1 MHTALG
7 LAVMLA
13 GLILSATALAQGTV
27 GAAAGSDTRG
37 RFLAVISDNHL
48 GLGRNPGGAW
58 SPTEDFRWPKAL
70 KGFLA
75 SLSQRG
81 NHAVDLVVAGD
92 LFELWQPPEHIECA
106 GASADLGCTVE
117 EMVMIS
123 DIVARAHAP
132 ELALLAEFAER
143 GENRVHLI
151 PGNHDAALLLEP
163 VWQKFAAP
171 LRAANE
177 RVLLVRSG
185 TWTSADGYVVVEHG
199 HQIGADVN
207 KYVGWPD
214 RNQLVRSEGG
224 KTYVI
229 RPWGER
235 FVQLVFNDQ
244 EAQYQIIDNLSPESA
259 GVRYRMADRGL
270 WRSLSDL
277 ARFIA
282 FNVFET
288 SAAQKTGLLGPPSA
302 DEPEEK
308 RWDIPTARA
317 AGHQLIAKALP
328 PDDPFRTELLAEDER
343 AVALQNEFDRLVAD
357 DKELSDGELRGLCD
371 LAAAT
376 SEGAWALCRPAVL
389 GALAEA
395 TVVPLRWKLREHLMQ
410 RIDEFK
416 RMRVFIY
423 GHTHA
428 MQAPWRLEVDS
439 LSAVVVANS
448 GAFQRLIDDEGFMG
462 RVNAKKWSAAE
473 GLRRLKPEDLP
484 PCYGVIL
491 VPYEDARPAPN
502 AQMWWMPEDGK
513 EGEFV
518 APRDQRCR

>member
-1 MHTALG
+1 MRTVRG
-7 LAVMLA
+7 LALFLA
-13 GLILSATALAQGTV
+13 SALCSVAALAQGAV
-27 GAAAGSDTRG
+27 GGAAGSDASG
-37 RFLAVISDNHL
+37 RFLAVISDHHM
-48 GLGRNPGGAW
+48 GLGRNSAGAW
-58 SPTEDFRWPKAL
+58 SSTEDFRWPKAL
-70 KGFLA
+70 KGFLDA
-75 SLSQRG
+75 LSQRG

-92 LFELWQPPEHIECA
+92 LFELWQPPQHIKCA

-132 ELALLAEFAER
+132 ELALLADFAER

-151 PGNHDAALLLEP
+151 AGNHDAALLLEP

-171 LRAANE
+171 LRAAKG
-177 RVLLVRSG
+177 RVLLVRPG
-185 TWTSADGYVVVEHG
+185 IWVSADGYVVVEHG

-207 KYVGWPD
+207 KYAGWPD
-214 RNQLVRSEGG
+214 LSQLVRPEGG
-224 KTYVI
+224 KAYVV

-235 FVQLVFNDQ
+235 FVQLMFNEQ
-244 EAQYQIIDNLSPESA
+244 EARYPIIDNLSPESA

-270 WRSLSDL
+270 WRSLGDL

-302 DEPEEK
+302 GEPEEK
-308 RWDIPTARA
+308 RWDLPTARTS
-317 AGHQLIAKALP
+317 GHQLFAKSLP
-328 PDDPFRTELLAEDER
+328 LGDPFRAELLADNDR
-343 AVALQNEFDRLVAD
+343 AAALRKEFDLLVAD
-357 DKELSDGELRGLCD
+357 EKELSDGELRGLCD

-376 SEGAWALCRPAVL
+376 SEGAWTLCRPAVL
-389 GALAEA
+389 GALVEA
-395 TVVPLRWKLREHLMQ
+395 TVVPLRWKLREHLKQ

-416 RMRVFIY
+416 RMRAFIY

-428 MQAPWRLEVDS
+428 MQATWSLEVDS
-439 LSAVVVANS
+439 ISAVVVANS
-448 GAFQRLIDDEGFMG
+448 GAFQRLIDDEGFMA
-462 RVNAKKWSAAE
+462 RVKAKKWSAAE

-491 VPYEDARPAPN
+491 VPYEGLRPVPD
-502 AQMWWMPEDGK
+502 AQMWWMPEGGK
-513 EGEFV
+513 AGEFV

>member
-1 MHTALG
+1 MRTARG
-7 LAVMLA
+7 LALMLA
-13 GLILSATALAQGTV
+13 GLLCSATALAQGAV
-27 GAAAGSDTRG
+27 GRAAGSDTSG
-37 RFLAVISDNHL
+37 RFLAVISDHHM
-48 GLGRNPGGAW
+48 GLGRNAAGAW

-70 KGFLA
+70 KGFLD

-81 NHAVDLVVAGD
+81 SHAVDLVVAGD
-92 LFELWQPPEHIECA
+92 LFELWQPPKHIKCA

-132 ELALLAEFAER
+132 ELALLADFAER

-163 VWQKFAAP
+163 VWQKFAVP
-171 LRAANE
+171 LRAAKG

-185 TWTSADGYVVVEHG
+185 IWISADGYVVVEHG

-207 KYVGWPD
+207 KYAGWPD
-214 RNQLVRSEGG
+214 LSQLVRSEGG
-224 KTYVI
+224 QTYVV

-244 EAQYQIIDNLSPESA
+244 EARYPIIDNLSPESA

-288 SAAQKTGLLGPPSA
+288 SAAQKTGLLGPPPA
-302 DEPEEK
+302 NEPEEK
-308 RWDIPTARA
+308 RWDLPYARA
-317 AGHQLIAKALP
+317 AGHQLFAKALP
-328 PDDPFRTELLAEDER
+328 PNDPFRAELLADNEH
-343 AVALQNEFDRLVAD
+343 AAALRKEFDRLVAD
-357 DKELSDGELRGLCD
+357 EKELSDGELRGLCD

-395 TVVPLRWKLREHLMQ
+395 TVVPLRWKLREHLKQ

-439 LSAVVVANS
+439 ISAVVVANS
-448 GAFQRLIDDEGFMG
+448 GAFQRLIDDDGFMA

-491 VPYEDARPAPN
+491 VPYEGARPVPG
-502 AQMWWMPEDGK
+502 AQMWWMPEDGIA
-513 EGEFV
+513 GEFV
-518 APRDQRCR
+518 PPRDQRCR